1 MIDLDF
7 LLKSAHICKKMEY
20 FVQFK
25 DHNSGKR
32 KKRMY
37 FLSSTCLLY
46 FFCIWKLSKFIFI
59 GSPLW
64 SILVCKIPKFWRWK
78 LWDQNFVQI
87 QEIYTFRKV
96 EDHVLLFLSS
106 WGPNL
111 SDLVVYLSL
120 YYRSVYENP

>member
-7 LLKSAHICKKMEY
+7 LLKSAHICKKWNILCNLRTITQE
-20 FVQFK
+20 K
-25 DHNSGKR
+25 GK
-32 KKRMY
+32 KECTFWALPVCY
-37 FLSSTCLLY
+37 IY
-46 FFCIWKLSKFIFI
+46 FCIWKLSKFIFI